1 MKSVIQPSPKS
12 ASIPLGLTAASVAD
26 AEIHKKILGS
36 GRNTKLIISNDEI
49 EDNLKIVKSLE
60 DTGLLLKGVSKTI
73 KNEAKNKTD
82 DFLVCY

>member
-12 ASIPLGLTAASVAD
+12 ASIPLGLTAATVAD

-36 GRNTKLIISNDEI
+36 GRNTTLIISNDEM

-60 DTGLLLKGVSKTI
+60 DTGLLLKGVSTKLKMKQKTKQMI
-73 KNEAKNKTD
+73 S
-82 DFLVCY
+82 